1 MPYSAASDRPRDR
14 IHALLV
20 VCVLAVVSLVIA
32 FLGASPARVSA
43 TELLGDPRTPGD
55 AAFIASHRGGGA
67 TAPENTLAAVSAAL
81 AGGFEY
87 VEVDVALT
95 ADGHP
100 VLMHDAKVDRTTN
113 GTGRLDSLTLAEV
126 RALDAGSWFDPS
138 FAGTRVP
145 TLVEFLDLLAQSG
158 GRAIIELK
166 GEWDAAAA
174 DRALAEVTSRDLAS
188 RVAIASFDARSL
200 ALSAAASDVVPRLL
214 ILKHLPKDVV
224 TATQQAGARGIIVDR
239 KAVLARPEVV
249 DALHAEG
256 TRVVVYTLNKDAQ
269 WDAVTALGV
278 DGIVTDDPHTLSE
291 WQSASAEER

>member
-20 VCVLAVVSLVIA
+20 VCVLAVVSLIIA

-67 TAPENTLAAVSAAL
+67 TAPENTLAAVSGAL

-113 GTGRLDSLTLAEV
+113 GSGRLDSLTLAEV

-200 ALSAAASDVVPRLL
+200 ALSAAASDVVPLLL